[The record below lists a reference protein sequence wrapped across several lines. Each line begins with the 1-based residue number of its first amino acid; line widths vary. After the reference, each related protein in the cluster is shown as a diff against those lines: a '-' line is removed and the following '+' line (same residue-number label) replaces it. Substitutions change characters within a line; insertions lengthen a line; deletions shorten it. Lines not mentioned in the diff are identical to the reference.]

1 MTVAIEAVVEAW
13 SWRHCRVHERMRRK
27 RTSVRTV
34 RVVVLEGRG
43 KDECDAVEWCVESGT
58 GKWTRRKMG
67 QRPEGSA
74 WWNTGI
80 VEWTMEWTLI
90 GSSHFPMPPPPPPP
104 PTDYR
109 FVRLKTKHAADCKF
123 LLCSST
129 CMVGMPSSRFCLGLS
144 FFIGCHFPEP
154 D

>member
-1 MTVAIEAVVEAW
+1 MAPLPRPRENETEADECADGAGGGVGREREGRVRCGGVVCGVGHGEVDSEEDGTTTGGQRVVEYW
-13 SWRHCRVHERMRRK
+13 NSGMDNGV
-27 RTSVRTV
+27 
-34 RVVVLEGRG
+34 
-43 KDECDAVEWCVESGT
+43 DADWVITFSY
-58 GKWTRRKMG
+58 
-67 QRPEGSA
+67 A
-74 WWNTGI
+74 
-80 VEWTMEWTLI
+80 
-90 GSSHFPMPPPPPPP
+90 PP

>member
-1 MTVAIEAVVEAW
+1 
-13 SWRHCRVHERMRRK
+13 MRRK

-90 GSSHFPMPPPPPPP
+90 GSSHFPMPPRPLT
-104 PTDYR
+104 TDL
-109 FVRLKTKHAADCKF
+109 FGSKQSMLQIANFCSV
-123 LLCSST
+123 LLLVATSQN
-129 CMVGMPSSRFCLGLS
+129 LIDS
-144 FFIGCHFPEP
+144 FAIPLL
-154 D
+154 

>member
-90 GSSHFPMPPPPPPP
+90 GSSHFPMPRPLT
-104 PTDYR
+104 TDL
-109 FVRLKTKHAADCKF
+109 FGSKQSMLQIANFCSV
-123 LLCSST
+123 LLL
-129 CMVGMPSSRFCLGLS
+129 VW
-144 FFIGCHFPEP
+144 
-154 D
+154 